1 MRISKRQAAENRERV
16 VNSAARL
23 FREKGFDGVG
33 VADLMRA
40 AGLTHGGFY
49 NHFASKDELSAA
61 ACARALT
68 KAVEA
73 IEAVADLEPDR
84 RRTSFH
90 EYRRRYLSRR
100 SRDADASRC
109 PMVAFG
115 ADVPRQSEALRQQ
128 YAAGLRRYLDG
139 FARAFRAGRRRRGEA
154 ELRAEAVAQFA
165 TMVGAVVLARGVAKA
180 DPTLSDEILEA
191 SLAALEPAGGA
202 PLPPA
207 GEGKSARAKAPR
219 RRLPRM

>member
-33 VADLMRA
+33 VADLMGA

-61 ACARALT
+61 ACARAL
-68 KAVEA
+68 AQSVEA
-73 IEAVADLEPDR
+73 IEAVAELEPDR
-84 RRTSFH
+84 KRDFFR
-90 EYRRRYLSRR
+90 EYRRNYLSRR
-100 SRDADASRC
+100 SRDATAFRC

-115 ADVPRQSEALRQQ
+115 ADAPRQSEALRRQ

-139 FARAFRAGRRRRGEA
+139 FARAFRADRGRRRGEA
-154 ELRAEAVAQFA
+154 DLRAEAIAQFA
-165 TMVGAVVLARGVAKA
+165 AMVGAVVLARGVAKA
-180 DPTLSDEILEA
+180 DPALSDEILEA
-191 SLAALEPAGGA
+191 TLAALEPAGGYS
-202 PLPPA
+202 PKS
-207 GEGKSARAKAPR
+207 EGRP
-219 RRLPRM
+219 

>member
-1 MRISKRQAAENRERV
+1 MRISKRQAAENRQRV

-23 FREKGFDGVG
+23 FRQKGFDGVG

-61 ACARALT
+61 ACARALEQS
-68 KAVEA
+68 VEA

-84 RRTSFH
+84 RRASFR

-100 SRDADASRC
+100 SRDADAFRC

-115 ADVPRQSEALRQQ
+115 ADVPRQSEVLRQQ
-128 YAAGLRRYLDG
+128 YADGLRRYLEG
-139 FARAFRAGRRRRGEA
+139 FARAFRADRRRRRGEA
-154 ELRAEAVAQFA
+154 ELRAEAIAQFA

-180 DPTLSDEILEA
+180 DPILSDEILKA

-207 GEGKSARAKAPR
+207 GGGGSRTSTG
-219 RRLPRM
+219 